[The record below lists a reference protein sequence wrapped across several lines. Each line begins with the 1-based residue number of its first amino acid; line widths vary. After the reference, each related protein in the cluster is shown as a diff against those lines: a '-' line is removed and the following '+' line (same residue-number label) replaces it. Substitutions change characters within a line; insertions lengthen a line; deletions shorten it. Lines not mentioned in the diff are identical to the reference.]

1 MGRANPKY
9 AMGRRLIR
17 RPKQTNEEPPRKK
30 TLTALAAYDDSD
42 DEEEEEPTSKPHPG
56 TDDSVIQDTNALV
69 PLGRLVQ
76 LIEAEVRE
84 RVRERNERRSAAGGV
99 VESDNLF
106 SLDAG
111 QRARLVRA
119 TATDGLLRP
128 IDSAAERVAG
138 AVSAL
143 DLSNADVK
151 KAAAVGIVLARFS
164 DWYAG
169 ALADDYF
176 VRFVCVK
183 VFTSLRAGRQ
193 GPRGF
198 RPPSKIE

>member
-1 MGRANPKY
+1 
-9 AMGRRLIR
+9 MGRRLVR

-42 DEEEEEPTSKPHPG
+42 AEEEEEPKSKYHTE
-56 TDDSVIQDTNALV
+56 TDDSATQDTNNALV
-69 PLGRLVQ
+69 PLARLVQ
-76 LIEAEVRE
+76 LIEAQVHE

-128 IDSAAERVAG
+128 IDSAAEKVAD
-138 AVSAL
+138 AASAL
-143 DLSNADVK
+143 DLSNIDVK
-151 KAAAVGIVLARFS
+151 KAAAVGILLARFA

-176 VRFVCVK
+176 VRHNQVRV
-183 VFTSLRAGRQ
+183 VTSLRAGRQ
-193 GPRGF
+193 GARGF
-198 RPPSKIE
+198 RPSSTIE